1 MARTAATV
9 ARVQKAAKAM
19 EKKPE
24 KPKPKPKMETELKK
38 KDIKKEDPYF
48 VQEEYQ
54 VCANVGCLFIL
65 SVFSVFCLTA
75 RVFHCRMLLLFVD
88 LLILSSFFLFL
99 HSILLCR
106 RKRGPLDCKDKL
118 KPCLRQRYSH

>member
-54 VCANVGCLFIL
+54 VGTNVGCLFIL

-75 RVFHCRMLLLFVD
+75 RVLHCRMLRLFV
-88 LLILSSFFLFL
+88 
-99 HSILLCR
+99 
-106 RKRGPLDCKDKL
+106 
-118 KPCLRQRYSH
+118 